1 MGART
6 LLAKDR
12 DLTGKPSFG
21 WGAERAYTMPHRLP
35 QPTMLTRIQAQL
47 PHLSKSER
55 RVGDWILANPA
66 AALEQ
71 DTRSLARQMD
81 VSQPTLVRFAR
92 SLGCEGFQDF
102 RMRLARALGTIGDEP
117 PTTISSIAASPDL
130 ESLYH
135 SLFDFTLHALAQ
147 VRDSLDA
154 KTLARAIRSLDEAS
168 RVTFFGFGNAVN
180 VAHDALRRFM
190 RLEMQVSAC
199 TDPHLQALVAAQMRR
214 GDVLVILSQ
223 AGRSNDLRQILSTV
237 GAAGVTT
244 MALTTSGSPLQEGAQ
259 IPICIDI
266 PDSGDALTP
275 GTAQLAQLLVID
287 LLAIGVAARRS
298 ARIVDTVVGR
308 ARSGRS
314 GSASKARP
322 SR

>member
-1 MGART
+1 
-6 LLAKDR
+6 
-12 DLTGKPSFG
+12 
-21 WGAERAYTMPHRLP
+21 
-35 QPTMLTRIQAQL
+35 MLTRIQAQL

-55 RVGDWILANPA
+55 LVGDWILANPA

-71 DTRSLARQMD
+71 DTRSLARQID

-102 RMRLARALGTIGDEP
+102 RMRLARALGDSGDEP
-117 PTTISSIAASPDL
+117 TTTLSSIAASPDL
-130 ESLYH
+130 ASLSR
-135 SLFDFTLHALAQ
+135 SLFDFTIHALAQ
-147 VRDSLDA
+147 VRDAIDT
-154 KTLARAIRSLDEAS
+154 KKLALAIRALDDAS

-190 RLEMQVSAC
+190 RIEMQASAC
-199 TDPHLQALVAAQMRR
+199 TDPHLQSLAAAQMRR
-214 GDVLVILSQ
+214 GDVLVVLSQ
-223 AGRSNDLRQILSTV
+223 LGRAPELRQILATAS
-237 GAAGVTT
+237 AAGVTT
-244 MALTTSGSPLQEGAQ
+244 IALTTSGSPLHDGAQ

-298 ARIVDTVVGR
+298 ERIVEKVVGR
-308 ARSGRS
+308 ARKSRHGR
-314 GSASKARP
+314 
-322 SR
+322 